1 MDTKFEIIIY
11 VRKVLGP
18 FYCGGDYM
26 SNRCRKHN
34 TDKAG
39 DGIIAIIILAIIMMP
54 IVGAYLLFFGKM
66 KNNEELV

>member
-1 MDTKFEIIIY
+1 
-11 VRKVLGP
+11 
-18 FYCGGDYM
+18 M